1 MSRTSFGDRSA
12 NIGLRPMCR
21 LEIEDYE
28 IGEVGSMFVLT
39 AEDEKLIP
47 LVQGGGMAWIN

>member
-1 MSRTSFGDRSA
+1 
-12 NIGLRPMCR
+12 MCC

-47 LVQGGGMAWIN
+47 LVQGSGMAWIN